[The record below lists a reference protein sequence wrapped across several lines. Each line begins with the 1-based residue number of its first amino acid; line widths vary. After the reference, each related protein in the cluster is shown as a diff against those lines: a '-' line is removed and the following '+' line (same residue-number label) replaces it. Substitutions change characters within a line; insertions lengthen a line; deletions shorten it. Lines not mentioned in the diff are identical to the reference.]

1 MVTESQISCFFLG
14 RTLKRV
20 PSTYKIRL
28 DDLRLKIK
36 MSKLVPSAKSSHNG
50 Y

>member
-20 PSTYKIRL
+20 PSTPKIRL
-28 DDLRLKIK
+28 DDLRLKIRIAFI
-36 MSKLVPSAKSSHNG
+36 P
-50 Y
+50 